1 MFLPSLFVFLLI
13 VTLPIYVISV
23 DFPPI
28 FYHHSPF
35 HSQLQQA
42 NSMKEHKITAKQ
54 LLENNE
60 CEEAIP
66 FLTEAIEVSPWNLD
80 LREMRAD
87 CYEMTGNFQSAI
99 SDIKWAIF
107 YLRCSVHALF
117 LLMQDDY

>member
-1 MFLPSLFVFLLI
+1 MFLPCLFSFSLSPFQFTSSLL
-13 VTLPIYVISV
+13 TFHP
-23 DFPPI
+23 
-28 FYHHSPF
+28 FYNHSPF

-99 SDIKWAIF
+99 SDIK
-107 YLRCSVHALF
+107 
-117 LLMQDDY
+117 